1 MHTFL
6 WCLNTEKGFDV
17 LNFLIRTNI
26 GNFGVIC
33 SYPEWNVQK
42 NYGNLIEQKCHEM
55 AIPYISWNEFNK
67 DFKNNLKKYQISGII
82 VIGWQYLLPLEL
94 NNDLPD
100 KIIVFHDSL
109 LPKYRGFCPT
119 ATAILKG
126 DKHLGISV
134 LYASE
139 EMDAG
144 DLILQQSVEIS
155 DVVYIEDA
163 IKIISKLYCDCAAK
177 LIKLIQCQAL
187 TTQKQDEMSATYCIW
202 RNPED
207 NQIDWNSEAR
217 DILNLIRASGYPYFG
232 AYTFLQNDLI
242 RIWEATLLEHD
253 VKFEIRDHGK
263 VWKIEDGKPI
273 IICKNGLL
281 KILRATYEDGR
292 NLLPLV
298 KFRLRFGRS
307 K

>member
-17 LNFLIRTNI
+17 LNLLIEANI
-26 GNFGVIC
+26 KDIGAVC

-42 NYGNLIEQKCHEM
+42 NFGNLIEQKCHEM
-55 AIPYISWNEFNK
+55 GISFLSWDEFKK
-67 DFKNNLKKYQISGII
+67 DFKNNLKKYNISGI
-82 VIGWQYLLPLEL
+82 VTIGWQYLLPLEL
-94 NNDLPD
+94 NTDLPD

-109 LPKYRGFCPT
+109 LPRYRGFSPT

-126 DKHLGISV
+126 DNYVGISV
-134 LYASE
+134 IYASE

-144 DLILQQSVEIS
+144 DLILQKSVEIN
-155 DVVYIEDA
+155 DFVYIGDA
-163 IKIISKLYCDCAAK
+163 IKIISKLYCECA
-177 LIKLIQCQAL
+177 IQFINLVKSNAINPK
-187 TTQKQDEMSATYCIW
+187 KQDEMLATYCIW

-207 NQIDWNSEAR
+207 NEIDWNSSAR

-232 AYTFLQNDLI
+232 AYTSLQNDLI
-242 RIWEATLLEHD
+242 RIWEVTTLEYD
-253 VKFEIRDHGK
+253 VNFEIRDTGK
-263 VWKIEDGKPI
+263 IWKIENGKPI

-292 NLLPLV
+292 NLFPLE
-298 KFRLRFGRS
+298 KFRLRFGR
-307 K
+307 KK